1 MSNCAIC
8 GHPLNVAVDP
18 LSGDC
23 GGDCWGCL
31 GSIEAGMGGDPRSNT
46 SIEFVARE
54 IRWGWR
60 DADGSPKPQSLF
72 LADPLL
78 VQKRD
83 S

>member
-1 MSNCAIC
+1 
-8 GHPLNVAVDP
+8 
-18 LSGDC
+18 
-23 GGDCWGCL
+23 
-31 GSIEAGMGGDPRSNT
+31 MGGDPGSNT

-60 DADGSPKPQSLF
+60 DADGSAKPQSLF

-78 VQKRD
+78 AQKRD